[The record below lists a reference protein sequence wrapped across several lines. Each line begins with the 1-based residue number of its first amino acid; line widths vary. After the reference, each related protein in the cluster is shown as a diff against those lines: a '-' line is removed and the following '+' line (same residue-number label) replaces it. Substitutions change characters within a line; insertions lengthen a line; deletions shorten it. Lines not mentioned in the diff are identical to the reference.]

1 MIAEM
6 REIRSTI
13 ESRIAVVTIDRVERR
28 NALTFAMWR
37 YLTELVASL
46 GADASVRGIVLQ
58 GAGGHFSAGADITEF
73 DKVRADAEQG
83 HAYEKGV
90 DDCADAI
97 MAAPKPVIAA
107 VSGYCVGGGCG
118 IAMACDFR
126 IAHPESVFSIPAAKL
141 SIVYGMRET
150 QNLLAL
156 VGLANAKRILYAG
169 ERFGADE
176 ALQMRFVDRVEDDP
190 LAAARAFAASM
201 ADSAPLTISGSKY
214 ILTALA
220 TGQGALRPE
229 RAKQI
234 FDAAFS
240 SEDYR
245 EGQRAFKEK
254 RKPVF
259 VGK

>member
-1 MIAEM
+1 
-6 REIRSTI
+6 
-13 ESRIAVVTIDRVERR
+13 
-28 NALTFAMWR
+28 
-37 YLTELVASL
+37 
-46 GADASVRGIVLQ
+46 
-58 GAGGHFSAGADITEF
+58 
-73 DKVRADAEQG
+73 
-83 HAYEKGV
+83 
-90 DDCADAI
+90 
-97 MAAPKPVIAA
+97 
-107 VSGYCVGGGCG
+107 
-118 IAMACDFR
+118 
-126 IAHPESVFSIPAAKL
+126 
-141 SIVYGMRET
+141 
-150 QNLLAL
+150 L

-176 ALQMRFVDRVEDDP
+176 AMQMRFVDRVEDDP